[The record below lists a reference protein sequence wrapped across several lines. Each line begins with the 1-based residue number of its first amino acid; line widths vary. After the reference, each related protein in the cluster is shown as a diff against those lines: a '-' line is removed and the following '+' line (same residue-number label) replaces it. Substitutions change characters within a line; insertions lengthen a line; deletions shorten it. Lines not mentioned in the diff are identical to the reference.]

1 LRNQNKCRSI
11 KAALLTVAL
20 TGVFATGVNVIP
32 SLARSSSPA
41 AEAPSPAAEAPTRT
55 GEASFGPAYARGSH
69 AHLRRATHLG
79 RVRHGSA
86 QLTYFHRNGKLH
98 LVNTDHNGGLRGIAS
113 VYHDR
118 ITANGEHMNAN
129 AMTAA
134 HKSLP
139 MGSLVTVHNQRNG
152 RAVTVRINDR
162 GPYVT
167 GRVIDLSPGAA
178 RVLGVDGLA
187 PVSLTVNGRVGHHV

>member
-1 LRNQNKCRSI
+1 LSNQNTTHRRSI
-11 KAALLTVAL
+11 KAAAL
-20 TGVFATGVNVIP
+20 SAALACALATAVEV
-32 SLARSSSPA
+32 SSSA
-41 AEAPSPAAEAPTRT
+41 A
-55 GEASFGPAYARGSH
+55 
-69 AHLRRATHLG
+69 
-79 RVRHGSA
+79 A
-86 QLTYFHRNGKLH
+86 QLTYFHQNGKLH
-98 LVNTDHNGGLRGIAS
+98 LVNTDHNGGLQGIAS

-118 ITANGEHMNAN
+118 ITANGEHMNPN

-139 MGSLVTVHNQRNG
+139 MGSRVTVFNKRNG
-152 RAVTVRINDR
+152 RSVTVRINDR

-187 PVSLTVNGRVGHHV
+187 QVSLQVNGRSS

>member
-1 LRNQNKCRSI
+1 MRNQNTTPRRSI
-11 KAALLTVAL
+11 KAAAL
-20 TGVFATGVNVIP
+20 TAALGCVLATGAQI
-32 SLARSSSPA
+32 SSSA
-41 AEAPSPAAEAPTRT
+41 A
-55 GEASFGPAYARGSH
+55 
-69 AHLRRATHLG
+69 
-79 RVRHGSA
+79 A

-98 LVNTDHNGGLRGIAS
+98 LVNADRNGGLQGIAS

-118 ITANGEHMNAN
+118 ITANGEHMNPN

-139 MGSLVTVHNQRNG
+139 MGSRVTVTNHRNG
-152 RAVTVRINDR
+152 RSTTVRINDR

-178 RVLGVDGLA
+178 RVLGIDGLA
-187 PVSLTVNGRVGHHV
+187 PVSLQVSGRST

>member
-1 LRNQNKCRSI
+1 LRNQNKGRSI
-11 KAALLTVAL
+11 KATLLTAAL
-20 TGVFATGVNVIP
+20 TGVFATGVNIVP
-32 SLARSSSPA
+32 SLARSASPA
-41 AEAPSPAAEAPTRT
+41 AEVSTRT
-55 GEASFGPAYARGSH
+55 GEASFGLAYARGG
-69 AHLRRATHLG
+69 RADLG
-79 RVRHGSA
+79 RARHGGA
-86 QLTYFHRNGKLH
+86 QLTYFHRSGKLH

-118 ITANGEHMNAN
+118 ITANGEHMNPN

-139 MGSLVTVHNQRNG
+139 IGSIVTVHNQHNG

>member
-1 LRNQNKCRSI
+1 MYRRSI
-11 KAALLTVAL
+11 KAAAVTAAL
-20 TGVFATGVNVIP
+20 ACVLATGAEI
-32 SLARSSSPA
+32 RSSSA
-41 AEAPSPAAEAPTRT
+41 
-55 GEASFGPAYARGSH
+55 
-69 AHLRRATHLG
+69 
-79 RVRHGSA
+79 A
-86 QLTYFHRNGKLH
+86 QLTYSHQNGKLH
-98 LVNTDHNGGLRGIAS
+98 LVNTDHNGGLQGIAS

-118 ITANGEHMNAN
+118 ITANGEHMNPN

-139 MGSLVTVHNQRNG
+139 MGSRVTVFNKRNG
-152 RAVTVRINDR
+152 RSVTVRINDR

-187 PVSLTVNGRVGHHV
+187 QVSLQVNGRSS

>member
-1 LRNQNKCRSI
+1 MRRRSI
-11 KAALLTVAL
+11 KAAAL
-20 TGVFATGVNVIP
+20 TAALTCVLATGVEI
-32 SLARSSSPA
+32 RSSA
-41 AEAPSPAAEAPTRT
+41 A
-55 GEASFGPAYARGSH
+55 
-69 AHLRRATHLG
+69 
-79 RVRHGSA
+79 A

-98 LVNTDHNGGLRGIAS
+98 LEHTDRNGGLQGIAS

-118 ITANGEHMNAN
+118 ITANGEHMNPN

-139 MGSLVTVHNQRNG
+139 MGSRVTVINKRNG
-152 RAVTVRINDR
+152 RSVTVRINDR

-178 RVLGVDGLA
+178 CVLDVDGLA
-187 PVSLTVNGRVGHHV
+187 HVSLQVSGRSS

>member
-1 LRNQNKCRSI
+1 
-11 KAALLTVAL
+11 
-20 TGVFATGVNVIP
+20 VN
-32 SLARSSSPA
+32 ADR
-41 AEAPSPAAEAPTRT
+41 
-55 GEASFGPAYARGSH
+55 
-69 AHLRRATHLG
+69 
-79 RVRHGSA
+79 
-86 QLTYFHRNGKLH
+86 
-98 LVNTDHNGGLRGIAS
+98 NGGLQGTAS

-118 ITANGEHMNAN
+118 ITANGEHMNPN

-139 MGSLVTVHNQRNG
+139 MGSRVTVTNKHNG
-152 RAVTVRINDR
+152 RSVTVRINDR

-187 PVSLTVNGRVGHHV
+187 QVSLQVNGRSS

>member
-1 LRNQNKCRSI
+1 LRNQNTKHRRSV
-11 KAALLTVAL
+11 KAAAL
-20 TGVFATGVNVIP
+20 TAALACVLAAGVQV
-32 SLARSSSPA
+32 SSSA
-41 AEAPSPAAEAPTRT
+41 A
-55 GEASFGPAYARGSH
+55 
-69 AHLRRATHLG
+69 
-79 RVRHGSA
+79 A

-98 LVNTDHNGGLRGIAS
+98 LVNADHNGGLQGMAS

-118 ITANGEHMNAN
+118 ITANGEHMNPD

-139 MGSLVTVHNQRNG
+139 MGSRVTVTNRHNG
-152 RAVTVRINDR
+152 RSATVRINDR

-178 RVLGVDGLA
+178 RALGVDGLA
-187 PVSLTVNGRVGHHV
+187 PVSLQVNGRST

>member
-1 LRNQNKCRSI
+1 LAWRDDEYTNERKYVLRNQNTMHYRSI
-11 KAALLTVAL
+11 KAAAL
-20 TGVFATGVNVIP
+20 TAALAGVLAAGVEI
-32 SLARSSSPA
+32 RSSA
-41 AEAPSPAAEAPTRT
+41 A
-55 GEASFGPAYARGSH
+55 
-69 AHLRRATHLG
+69 
-79 RVRHGSA
+79 A
-86 QLTYFHRNGKLH
+86 QLTYFHRSGKLH
-98 LVNTDHNGGLRGIAS
+98 LVNTDRNGGLQGIAS

-118 ITANGEHMNAN
+118 ITANGEHMNPN

-139 MGSLVTVHNQRNG
+139 MGSRVTVFNRRNG
-152 RAVTVRINDR
+152 RTVTVRINDR

-187 PVSLTVNGRVGHHV
+187 PVALQVNGRSS